1 MLQKKNSGFVIL
13 LAVALSGCTSLRNP
27 HPMKAGKSAEI
38 DAVAREM
45 QQAALQQAER
55 SPTPT
60 GR

>member
-1 MLQKKNSGFVIL
+1 MLHKKSFCFVLL
-13 LAVALSGCTSLRNP
+13 LATALSGCSSLRDP
-27 HPMKAGKSAEI
+27 HPMKAGKAAEI

-45 QQAALQQAER
+45 QHAALQQAER